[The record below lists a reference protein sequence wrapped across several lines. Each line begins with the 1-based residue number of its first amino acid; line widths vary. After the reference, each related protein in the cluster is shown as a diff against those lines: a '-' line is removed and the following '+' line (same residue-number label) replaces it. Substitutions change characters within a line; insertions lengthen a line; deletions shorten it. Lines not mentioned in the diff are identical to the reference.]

1 MGATEFSSY
10 AALEMR
16 YISEFH
22 EILGNS
28 SGARYWAQ
36 RANQTISAIHELM
49 WDEEDAFYYYH
60 SSTSGFIKVQ
70 TPCGFTPL
78 MLPGVSDERVAALI
92 KCALFVRAQ

>member
-49 WDEEDAFYYYH
+49 WDEEDAFYYY
-60 SSTSGFIKVQ
+60 
-70 TPCGFTPL
+70 TPALAASLRCRPL
-78 MLPGVSDERVAALI
+78 VGSPR
-92 KCALFVRAQ
+92 